1 MRLSIFNVALLSLLV
16 LTACSKKEEEPIPEP
31 IIKAEQRTYSESEK
45 RYMAIG
51 DSITNLVSEKLKA
64 ELMKAISEG
73 GYENAIQF
81 CNINALPFT
90 SKVVDGTGMTIKR
103 VSADYRNP
111 QNKPDDLEDG
121 VLFDYTYD
129 EHVGEVPQPLLMKA
143 DGKLHY
149 FKPII
154 VQSFCLSCHGT
165 PGKELSADL
174 YKKIKELYPDD
185 LATRYKSGHL
195 RGAFHLV
202 FGDEGEKE

>member
-1 MRLSIFNVALLSLLV
+1 MRLSILNIALLSLIV
-16 LTACSKKEEEPIPEP
+16 LTSCSKKEEEPIPEP
-31 IIKAEQRTYSESEK
+31 VIKAEQRTYSESEQ
-45 RYMAIG
+45 RYLAIG
-51 DSITNLVSEKLKA
+51 DSITNLVAEKLKA
-64 ELMKAISEG
+64 ELMNAISEG

-90 SKVVDGTGMTIKR
+90 SNVVDGTGMTIKR

-111 QNKPDDLEDG
+111 LNKPDDLEDG

-129 EHVGEVPQPLLMKA
+129 VHVGEAPQPMLIKA
-143 DGKLHY
+143 EGKLHY

-174 YKKIKELYPDD
+174 YAKIKGLYPED
-185 LATRYKSGHL
+185 LATRYKAGHL

-202 FGDEGEKE
+202 FGDEGKKE

>member
-1 MRLSIFNVALLSLLV
+1 MRLSILNLALLSLIV
-16 LTACSKKEEEPIPEP
+16 LTSCSKKEEEPIPEP
-31 IIKAEQRTYSESEK
+31 IIKAEQRTYSESEQ
-45 RYMAIG
+45 RYLAIG
-51 DSITNLVSEKLKA
+51 DSITNLVAEKLKA

-90 SKVVDGTGMTIKR
+90 SNVVDGTGMTIKR

-111 QNKPDDLEDG
+111 LNKPDDLEDG
-121 VLFDYTYD
+121 VIFDYTYD
-129 EHVGEVPQPLLMKA
+129 VHVGEAPQPMLLKA

-154 VQSFCLSCHGT
+154 MQSFCLSCHGT

-174 YKKIKELYPDD
+174 YAKIKELYPEDY
-185 LATRYKSGHL
+185 ATRYKSGDL

-202 FGDEGEKE
+202 FGEEGEE